1 MRSTY
6 LLLMATLWVAVL
18 TVLHAEFPSRCMTPR
33 PVLSLVIYEAACFPC
48 CRAFQNGRAIAK
60 AGAPEAMLAAMREC
74 TTGAERA
81 SQLVTAVCGAL
92 RRIAVNDDIC
102 TEYADAG
109 GVAVTMQ
116 VSATCT
122 GHHPRHGE
130 VLHQVL
136 CVFCKTDPNTAG
148 TPHLCLGEILYE
160 LKQAQCAG

>member
-1 MRSTY
+1 MFP
-6 LLLMATLWVAVL
+6 LLQGLPERAGYCKGGRPRG
-18 TVLHAEFPSRCMTPR
+18 HAGGH
-33 PVLSLVIYEAACFPC
+33 A
-48 CRAFQNGRAIAK
+48 
-60 AGAPEAMLAAMREC
+60 EC

>member
-18 TVLHAEFPSRCMTPR
+18 TVLHAKFLSRCMTLR

-122 GHHPRHGE
+122 GHHPRHEE
-130 VLHQVL
+130 VLFQVL
-136 CVFCKTDPNTAG
+136 CVSCKTDPNTAG

-160 LKQAQCAG
+160 P